1 MLDLVRYAR
10 ADKELNAQKL
20 VGPKSTICACCQHMP
35 ATATVG
41 DTTLCPTCLP
51 AFALDASGIDHVASL
66 IWLPQL
72 EQGVLSRL
80 VLTLHVTC
88 ARQSV
93 TVRTAATGEA
103 GIAAMNFELLKR
115 RETALVNR
123 IGTAKISEFR
133 EACKELKIDPV
144 QRAHF
149 VNGIRVLHHG
159 CWFGDAP
166 QLYDNYLRALIG
178 GVPF

>member
-1 MLDLVRYAR
+1 MLDPVRYAR
-10 ADKELNAQKL
+10 ADRILTAKKL
-20 VGPKSTICACCQHMP
+20 AEPGTTICACCQHMP

-41 DTTLCPTCLP
+41 DTALCPTCLP
-51 AFALDASGIDHVASL
+51 AFALDANGIDHVASL

-103 GIAAMNFELLKR
+103 GIAALNFELLKI
-115 RETALVNR
+115 RENALVDR
-123 IGTAKISEFR
+123 IGTARISEFR
-133 EACKELKIDPV
+133 KACRKLDSDPV

-159 CWFGDAP
+159 KWFGDAP
-166 QLYDNYLRALIG
+166 QLYSDYLRTLTG
-178 GVPF
+178 SVTS

>member
-10 ADKELNAQKL
+10 LKKKQIATRLEEP
-20 VGPKSTICACCQHMP
+20 GTTICACCQHMP

-41 DTTLCPTCLP
+41 DTALCPTCLP
-51 AFALDASGIDHVASL
+51 AFALDAHGIDHVASL

-115 RETALVNR
+115 REDALVNR
-123 IGTAKISEFR
+123 IGTTKISEFR
-133 EACKELKIDPV
+133 ESCKELKTDPV

-159 CWFGDAP
+159 CWFSDAP
-166 QLYDNYLRALIG
+166 QLYDNYLRALTG
-178 GVPF
+178 GVPS

>member
-1 MLDLVRYAR
+1 MLDPVRYAR
-10 ADKELNAQKL
+10 ADKLLIVEKIKEP
-20 VGPKSTICACCQHMP
+20 GTTICACCQHMS

-41 DTTLCPTCLP
+41 DTALCPTCLP
-51 AFALDASGIDHVASL
+51 AFALDAHGIDDVASL

-103 GIAAMNFELLKR
+103 GIAALNFELLKM
-115 RETALVNR
+115 RENALVDR
-123 IGTAKISEFR
+123 IGTAKISEYR
-133 EACKELKIDPV
+133 KACRKLDSDPV

-149 VNGIRVLHHG
+149 ISGIRVLHHG
-159 CWFGDAP
+159 NSFSDAP
-166 QLYDNYLRALIG
+166 QFYSDYLRTLTG
-178 GVPF
+178 SVTS